1 MRINNNVSALIAN
14 NSVGRNTN
22 AAAKS
27 MEKLST
33 GLRINRAADDAAG
46 LAVSEKMR
54 SQLAGLE
61 QANKNSQ
68 DAVSYLQT
76 AEGALN
82 EVSSITVRMKELSV
96 QKDNGTLSAEDV
108 AAIDLEMDALGEEIN
123 NIYDNTKF
131 NGINVFTGKAGN
143 GAAQDIEM
151 RIGNDAS
158 QTMTIA
164 QATLDKVIA
173 LDASS
178 DSTAIDEAIA
188 QLNTQRATYGAQ
200 QNRLEHNMNNLTT
213 THENLTSAESRIR
226 DTDLAK
232 EMVEFTK
239 NNILNQAAQSM
250 LTQANQQPQN
260 VLQLLR

>member
-1 MRINNNVSALIAN
+1 MRINNNVSAISAH
-14 NSVGRNTN
+14 NSVNRNTN
-22 AAAKS
+22 AAQKS
-27 MEKLST
+27 MEKLSS

-54 SQLAGLE
+54 SQLKGLE

-82 EVSSITVRMKELSV
+82 EVSSILVRMKELSV
-96 QKDNGTLSAEDV
+96 QRSNGTLSAEDQG
-108 AAIDLEMDALGEEIN
+108 AIDLEAEQLTEEIT
-123 NIYDNTKF
+123 NIVGKTKF
-131 NGINVFTGKAGN
+131 NGITVFDTAV
-143 GAAQDIEM
+143 EM
-151 RIGNDAS
+151 RIGDDAD
-158 QTMTIA
+158 
-164 QATLDKVIA
+164 ATLEIAEASLDALTA
-173 LDASS
+173 LDVTDS
-178 DSTAIDEAIA
+178 DTIEDAIVEV
-188 QLNTQRATYGAQ
+188 NTQRATYGAL

-232 EMVEFTK
+232 EMVSFTK
-239 NNILNQAAQSM
+239 FNILNQAAQSM
-250 LTQANQQPQN
+250 LTQANQAPNN